1 MKTGPFS
8 KNHKNYPILSYLPEY
23 FSIERHL
30 CILEG
35 CAIDSHLA
43 SLSILKKN
51 HEFGN
56 P

>member
-35 CAIDSHLA
+35 CTIAFYLA
-43 SLSILKKN
+43 SLPIFKKN
-51 HEFGN
+51 PEFGN